1 MQDGKDIGGL
11 ACGKVAPA
19 IRHREPSQT
28 INYFQTQQN
37 CNQILDEMLKKSKCK
52 ALSQGIEY
60 I

>member
-1 MQDGKDIGGL
+1 MQIGKYMGVL
-11 ACGKVAPA
+11 AYGKVAQA
-19 IRHREPSQT
+19 IRHHEASQT